1 MRFYNLFKLLHV
13 ACVIT
18 WVGSATLINILSARA
33 SRSRDAGTFL
43 RFADTADFAGRRVM
57 APFAALTVVTGVTLA
72 GISRTFTFWM
82 GYGLTVAV
90 IAAILGGAVLGKI
103 VARVATG
110 ADPDALDRA
119 RRQIGRLGVMTAAL
133 LYSVVAVMV
142 FKPTL

>member
-1 MRFYNLFKLLHV
+1 MRFYNLFKFLHV

-33 SRSRDAGTFL
+33 SRSLDAETFV

-57 APFAALTVVTGVTLA
+57 APFAALTVVTGLTLA

-110 ADPDALDRA
+110 ADQNALNRA
-119 RRQIGRLGVMTAAL
+119 RRQIGRLGVMTAVL
-133 LYSVVAVMV
+133 LYSAVAFMV